1 MFRCLRAKPA
11 LRALGKRFVSHHVA
25 IIGSGPS
32 AFYAARTIAKR
43 DPSVQIDL
51 IEKLPV
57 PFGKIWISRAA
68 FFGWLT
74 IPLQVL
80 FDTESRLTTLK

>member
-1 MFRCLRAKPA
+1 VLPSPPRSRRQRDGQKLGMFRCLGAKPA

-68 FFGWLT
+68 FFG
-74 IPLQVL
+74 
-80 FDTESRLTTLK
+80 